1 MAIDTETKQFASM
14 EFPLSLKRQDAFPLD
29 GSCLFT
35 SLAQAQ
41 EYAASDPT
49 AYAGQLIVVAHAGIA
64 LVYVIE
70 DTAGTLCKLRKEV
83 RERSYGSNVTAL
95 TLADNTEYRL
105 TGVSELTLAFP
116 AGRFECW
123 LRVET
128 AQGEA
133 PQITFPESARFLG
146 AEPEF
151 AAGRCYEISVKDGVC
166 IVAGEAA

>member
-1 MAIDTETKQFASM
+1 MAGEPAAAEDSKNHRGG
-14 EFPLSLKRQDAFPLD
+14 KRGKYCACGQHGIQAHGGERADAD
-29 GSCLFT
+29 
-35 SLAQAQ
+35 
-41 EYAASDPT
+41 
-49 AYAGQLIVVAHAGIA
+49 
-64 LVYVIE
+64 
-70 DTAGTLCKLRKEV
+70 
-83 RERSYGSNVTAL
+83 
-95 TLADNTEYRL
+95 
-105 TGVSELTLAFP
+105 FP

-123 LRVET
+123 LRIET